1 MKIRDIDIKNFRL
14 LEDVKLNIED
24 DLTLIVGKNNTGKT
38 SLFEVIN
45 MFFSEKNSFSFHD
58 FAQTTYSKFEDSF
71 KIYEASVKETEEEEK
86 EALERSLIASMPQ
99 IQLQIQIE
107 YDKAKDRLTNI
118 SEFISDLDDSKN
130 TATIKLQY
138 QSKDSFRLFG
148 AFSVRKE
155 KSQKLIEWLN
165 ENITSYYDIKCYGG
179 DNIIE
184 ENFKRKLFTVLYFE
198 TIQASRKLDDTKSD
212 KNKTLAVG
220 FSDYYREIN
229 KDNNEDVENL
239 EKQLKLTSSD
249 LEKKYEKI
257 LNELLEKLKL
267 FGVEPHLTIPEI
279 VLQAGFDP
287 ENILKNNIK
296 YFYKQDGVQLPEN
309 FNGLGYSNLIYLVL
323 KVVSFIEKFK
333 KAAPLNKS
341 ETLTI
346 LIEEPEAHLHPQM
359 QQVFISQIKRTIKE
373 AKQKENL
380 AVQVII
386 NTHSSHIVTEAG
398 IDVDRSFERIRYF
411 SKAYI
416 KKEKRFKVEVKD
428 FNGFKHRENDKET
441 FRFLKQYMSL
451 HRCDIFFADKV
462 IFVEGATERILLP
475 LMIDKVAKSLT
486 YEYVSVIEVGGA
498 YASKFK
504 ELIKF
509 IGIKTLIITD
519 IDSCDNDKGE
529 ECSVNTPNAITSNE
543 TLKNWIPNKID
554 ISELIA
560 LSSNAKYDGQLTRV
574 TYQIPEIENG
584 HCAKSLE
591 EAIINANIT
600 FFKSKFPD
608 DNSKEKE
615 VKSLFSIFN
624 GKKEDLE
631 KENIWDLRPKS
642 SQTKTNF
649 AFALM
654 TFNETETKL
663 EWKVPK
669 YIEEGLV
676 WLANNEIAK

>member
-1 MKIRDIDIKNFRL
+1 MKIKEISTQNFRL
-14 LEDVKLNIED
+14 LEEVKLNIED

-45 MFFSEKNSFSFHD
+45 MFFSEKNNFSFHD
-58 FAQTTYSKFEDSF
+58 FSQTTYSKFEANF
-71 KIYEASVKETEEEEK
+71 ETYEKSVKETDEEK
-86 EALERSLIASMPQ
+86 KEELERSLISSMPN

-107 YDKAKDRLTNI
+107 YDKAKDSLANI

-138 QSKDSFRLFG
+138 QSKDSLRLFG
-148 AFSVRKE
+148 AFQARKE

-165 ENITSYYDIKCYGG
+165 ENITSYYDVKCYGG
-179 DNIIE
+179 ENLIE

-220 FSDYYREIN
+220 FSDYYRETN
-229 KDNNEDVENL
+229 KDNNEDVESL
-239 EKQLKLTSSD
+239 EKQLKETSAV
-249 LEKKYEKI
+249 LNEKYENI
-257 LNELLEKLKL
+257 LKELLEKLKV

-296 YFYKQDGVQLPEN
+296 YFYKQNDITLPEN

-341 ETLTI
+341 EALVI

-373 AKQKENL
+373 AREKENL

-386 NTHSSHIVTEAG
+386 STHSSHIVTEAG

-411 SKAYI
+411 SKLYS
-416 KKEKRFKVEVKD
+416 KEENRYKVEVKD
-428 FNGFKHRENDKET
+428 FNEFQKGSDKET
-441 FRFLKQYMSL
+441 FRFLKQYMTL
-451 HRCDIFFADKV
+451 HRCDIFFADKL
-462 IFVEGATERILLP
+462 ILVEGATERILLP
-475 LMIDKVAKSLT
+475 LMINKAAKNLNN
-486 YEYVSVIEVGGA
+486 EYVSIIEVGGA
-498 YASKFK
+498 YTAKFK
-504 ELIKF
+504 ELVKF
-509 IGIKTLIITD
+509 INAKTLLITD
-519 IDSCDNDKGE
+519 IDSVDPSESGKTCPTD
-529 ECSVNTPNAITSNE
+529 TANAVTSNS
-543 TLKNWIPNKID
+543 TLLNWLPKKNL
-554 ISELIA
+554 ISDLIA
-560 LSSNAKYDGQLTRV
+560 CTDKEKFDTDLIRV
-574 TYQIPEIENG
+574 AYQIKEDDSTYV
-584 HCAKSLE
+584 ARSLE
-591 EAIINANIT
+591 EAIINRNKT
-600 FFKSKFPD
+600 FFSSKYKVEEVDKSVQDSFSLLKGKDLNNKPYD
-608 DNSKEKE
+608 LAPASGEKTD
-615 VKSLFSIFN
+615 FTF
-624 GKKEDLE
+624 D
-631 KENIWDLRPKS
+631 
-642 SQTKTNF
+642 
-649 AFALM
+649 LM

-669 YIEEGLV
+669 YIEEGLM